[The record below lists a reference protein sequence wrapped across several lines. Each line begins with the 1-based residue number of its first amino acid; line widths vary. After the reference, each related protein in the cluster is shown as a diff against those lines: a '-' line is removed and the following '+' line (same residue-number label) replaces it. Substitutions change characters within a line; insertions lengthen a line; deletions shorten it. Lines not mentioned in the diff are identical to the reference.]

1 MTNHKITQKS
11 PIVSSYQN
19 DYPTVSPS
27 VFQDLASKSVDTLL
41 NNMRVN
47 LSNPQYKAELLKKR
61 NRIQSYAL
69 TSTETIV
76 LDGKIP
82 KMQTIKRPVNG
93 QVAIIDWLNITF
105 DIATINEKY
114 RRTNEDDDQYHAL
127 CQAAVAD
134 FAATLAQIFGVKYS
148 TISQNQNG
156 ANFYKYSFNFG
167 EDYGKICIGGQR
179 DTVLLMLS
187 GTGCSLAPATW
198 EHHMHHFLD
207 KVAKKPKITRID
219 LAHDDINGDYLDI
232 HVLDDLET
240 NNLFSCGGAPHDVA
254 NLGNWKHGDPNNN
267 GLTLQLGKR
276 TSGKLTR
283 FYEKGKQLGD
293 KDGKYSKWVRAE
305 VEFKSSDRVIPF
317 DVLKDP
323 SAYFMG
329 AYPVFADLFDYER
342 IEKTEIIQKTSEI
355 TLQHSFDWIKN
366 QAGKYFSFYS
376 TFMSPDEILEMI
388 KSDDPDDVPV
398 RLHLPDEFARQQADL
413 DNLLV
418 SSTLEA

>member
-1 MTNHKITQKS
+1 
-11 PIVSSYQN
+11 
-19 DYPTVSPS
+19 

-47 LSNPQYKAELLKKR
+47 LRNPQYKAELLKKR
-61 NRIQSYAL
+61 NLIQSYAL
-69 TSTETIV
+69 TSTETII

>member
-1 MTNHKITQKS
+1 MTNSIQNSQNS
-11 PIVSSYQN
+11 PIQQSYQN

-27 VFQDLASKSVDTLL
+27 VFGSSITSVDTLI

-47 LSNPQYKAELLKKR
+47 LRNPQYKSELLKKR

-93 QVAIIDWLNITF
+93 QVAMIDWLNITF
-105 DIATINEKY
+105 DISTINEKY
-114 RRTNEDDDQYHAL
+114 RRTNEDDEQYHAL

-134 FAATLAQIFGVKYS
+134 LAPILARIFGEKYS
-148 TISQNQNG
+148 TVSQNQNG

-167 EDYGKICIGGQR
+167 ENYGKICIGGQR
-179 DTVLLMLS
+179 DSVLIMLN

-198 EHHMHHFLD
+198 EHHMHTFLT

-219 LAHDDINGDYLDI
+219 LAHDDLHGEYLDV
-232 HVLDDLET
+232 HMLDDLET
-240 NNLFSCGGAPHDVA
+240 NDLFSCGGAPHDVG

-267 GLTLQLGKR
+267 GLTLSLGKR
-276 TSGKLTR
+276 TSGKFTR

-366 QAGKYFSFYS
+366 QAGKYFSYYS
-376 TFMSPDEILEMI
+376 TFMSPEEILNII
-388 KSDDPDDVPV
+388 KSSDPDDVPD
-398 RLHLPDEFARQQADL
+398 RLHLPNEFAKQQADL
-413 DNLLV
+413 GNLLV

>member
-1 MTNHKITQKS
+1 MVTSNSNSQKY
-11 PIVSSYQN
+11 PDNQAIQN

-27 VFQDLASKSVDTLL
+27 VFGSSITSVDTLI

-47 LSNPQYKAELLKKR
+47 LRNPQYKANILKKR

-69 TSTETIV
+69 TSTETII

-93 QVAIIDWLNITF
+93 QVAMIDWLNITF

-114 RRTNEDDDQYHAL
+114 RRTNEDDEQYHAL

-134 FAATLAQIFGVKYS
+134 FAATLAKIFGVKYS

-167 EDYGKICIGGQR
+167 ENYGKICIGGQR
-179 DTVLLMLS
+179 DTVLIMLN

-198 EHHMHHFLD
+198 EYHMHHFLD

-219 LAHDDINGDYLDI
+219 LAHDDLHGEYLDV
-232 HVLDDLET
+232 HMLDDLET
-240 NNLFSCGGAPHDVA
+240 NDLFSCGGAPHDVG

-267 GLTLQLGKR
+267 GLTLSLGKR
-276 TSGKLTR
+276 TSGKFTR

-366 QAGKYFSFYS
+366 QAGKYFSYYS
-376 TFMSPDEILEMI
+376 TFMSPEEILDMI

-398 RLHLPDEFARQQADL
+398 RLHLPDEFARQQAEIGNIL
-413 DNLLV
+413 IP
-418 SSTLEA
+418 S

>member
-1 MTNHKITQKS
+1 MTTHKITQKS

-47 LSNPQYKAELLKKR
+47 LRNPQYKAELLKKR
-61 NRIQSYAL
+61 NLIQSYAL
-69 TSTETIV
+69 TSTETII

>member
-1 MTNHKITQKS
+1 MTTHKITQKS

>member
-1 MTNHKITQKS
+1 MTNSIQNSQNS
-11 PIVSSYQN
+11 PIQQSYQN

-27 VFQDLASKSVDTLL
+27 VFGSSITSVDTLI

-47 LSNPQYKAELLKKR
+47 LRNPQYKANILKKR
-61 NRIQSYAL
+61 NLIQSYAL

-127 CQAAVAD
+127 CQAAVSD
-134 FAATLAQIFGVKYS
+134 FAATLAKIFGVKYS

-167 EDYGKICIGGQR
+167 ENYGKICIGGQR
-179 DTVLLMLS
+179 DTVLIMLN

-198 EHHMHHFLD
+198 EYHMHHFLD

-219 LAHDDINGDYLDI
+219 LAHDDLHGEYLDV
-232 HVLDDLET
+232 HVLDQLET
-240 NNLFSCGGAPHDVA
+240 DDLFHCGGAPHSVRHD
-254 NLGNWKHGDPNNN
+254 GEWKHGDPNDM
-267 GLTLQLGKR
+267 GLTLNIGKR
-276 TSGKLTR
+276 NSGKYAR

-305 VEFKSSDRVIPF
+305 VEYKANDRVIPF

-342 IEKTEIIQKTSEI
+342 IDKMEIIQKTSEI
-355 TLQHSFDWIKN
+355 TLQHSFDWLKT
-366 QAGKYFSFYS
+366 QGGKYFSYYS
-376 TFMSPDEILEMI
+376 TFMSPEEILEMI
-388 KSDDPDDVPV
+388 KSDNPEDIPI
-398 RLHLPDEFARQQADL
+398 RLHLPDEFAKQQAKIGNKL
-413 DNLLV
+413 IP
-418 SSTLEA
+418 S